1 MLYFSVTA
9 IWGHMDVMLH
19 ALFQCYYNMRPHGC
33 NVTCFISV
41 LLQMGPHSC
50 NVTCFISISLQYG
63 ATWMK
68 CYMLYFSVTAIW
80 SHMDVMLHT
89 LFQCYCNMGPHGC
102 NVTCFISVLLQYGA
116 TWMQCY
122 MLYFSVTAIWGHMDV
137 MLHALFQCHCNMG
150 PHGCNVTCFIS
161 VLLQYGAIQM

>member
-19 ALFQCYYNMRPHGC
+19 ALFQCYCNMGPHGCNVTCISVLLHGATWMHVTCFISVLLQWGHMDGYMLYFSVTAICGC

-41 LLQMGPHSC
+41 LL
-50 NVTCFISISLQYG
+50 T
-63 ATWMK
+63 
-68 CYMLYFSVTAIW
+68 IW
-80 SHMDVMLHT
+80 GHTDVMLHA

-116 TWMQCY
+116 TWM
-122 MLYFSVTAIWGHMDV
+122 
-137 MLHALFQCHCNMG
+137 
-150 PHGCNVTCFIS
+150 
-161 VLLQYGAIQM
+161 

>member
-1 MLYFSVTA
+1 
-9 IWGHMDVMLH
+9 MLH
-19 ALFQCYYNMRPHGC
+19 ALFQCYCNMGPYRC

-41 LLQMGPHSC
+41 LL
-50 NVTCFISISLQYG
+50 T
-63 ATWMK
+63 
-68 CYMLYFSVTAIW
+68 IW
-80 SHMDVMLHT
+80 GHMDAMLHA

-137 MLHALFQCHCNMG
+137 MLHALFQCYCNMGPLFQCYCNMGPHVMLHALFQCYCNMG

-161 VLLQYGAIQM
+161 VLLQYGATWM